1 MESGFQT
8 KQEFLDRDYRKFCGL
23 VAEHTGINLSEGK
36 VDMVYRRFAPRIKK
50 LGLRNFSE
58 YCNEIQK
65 GDADE
70 LLEFSNLITTNLTS
84 FFRENHHF
92 EYLANEYFSKLK
104 QRNAP
109 SKRIRIW
116 SAGCSTG
123 EEPYSIAMTLRE
135 SIPELDRWDARIL
148 ATDLD
153 TNCLER
159 GRSGLYPQKT
169 IEGVS
174 EQRLKKWFSLNSRNP
189 DLVTATAGKE
199 LKSLIRF
206 NHLNL
211 MKEWPF
217 SGQFDIIFCRN
228 VMIYFD
234 KPTQQRLVKRF
245 SQYQRRGDL
254 LIIGHSEN
262 IGLITSD
269 YTLIGHTI
277 YERK

>member
-1 MESGFQT
+1 
-8 KQEFLDRDYRKFCGL
+8 
-23 VAEHTGINLSEGK
+23 
-36 VDMVYRRFAPRIKK
+36 
-50 LGLRNFSE
+50 
-58 YCNEIQK
+58 
-65 GDADE
+65 
-70 LLEFSNLITTNLTS
+70 
-84 FFRENHHF
+84 
-92 EYLANEYFSKLK
+92 
-104 QRNAP
+104 
-109 SKRIRIW
+109 
-116 SAGCSTG
+116 
-123 EEPYSIAMTLRE
+123 MTLRE
-135 SIPELDRWDARIL
+135 SLPELDRWDVRIL

-174 EQRLKKWFSLNSRNP
+174 AQRLKKWFRLNERNP
-189 DLVTATAGKE
+189 DLVTATAGDE

-245 SQYQRRGDL
+245 AQHQKRGDL